1 MKRGDLDLRDA
12 DLAATL
18 VDQVSDPLVVSSFQ
32 SVYSVVL
39 GLVGRYEEAIEVAHE
54 FRDAIRSYRLDF
66 AMPYAL
72 CAASLAEAGLRQ
84 WAASEEDV
92 STASEIARKAR
103 DGHAQQLCL
112 AQWMRVLVQQ
122 GRSYEALDLEIPTV
136 RAPLPAAQAEVMGS
150 RALAMATAGRTADAR
165 RLIENTRGLS
175 RAVEPAV
182 LIAATEAI
190 CGLKEH
196 RDDALELASNLLEV
210 AFTRGAL
217 DVLVTSY
224 RASPEL
230 LRVLLRMDGDQA
242 RVGHLLRQV
251 RDADLAEAIGYSV
264 PGSGDRRK
272 ALSPREREVYDL
284 LVRDLTN
291 REIAKMLFIEESTV
305 KVHTH
310 HIYEKLGVRSRRA
323 LIVQAMLEQS
333 PQATSA
339 TSMSSDESS

>member
-1 MKRGDLDLRDA
+1 
-12 DLAATL
+12 
-18 VDQVSDPLVVSSFQ
+18 
-32 SVYSVVL
+32 
-39 GLVGRYEEAIEVAHE
+39 
-54 FRDAIRSYRLDF
+54 
-66 AMPYAL
+66 
-72 CAASLAEAGLRQ
+72 
-84 WAASEEDV
+84 
-92 STASEIARKAR
+92 
-103 DGHAQQLCL
+103 
-112 AQWMRVLVQQ
+112 MRVLVQQ